1 MIFFKEE
8 NVAINPRYNGKKGQK
23 KMKIT
28 GQIAT
33 VSYSAPPNFAFFCA
47 VERDLGSTL
56 PTTSASLPFV
66 K

>member
-47 VERDLGSTL
+47 VERDLGFN
-56 PTTSASLPFV
+56 ASNY
-66 K
+66 